1 MTKRIIVLRG
11 QSKLYGEILE
21 LATEP
26 INKQK
31 ILKEL
36 SLSHQQLRRYTAELV
51 DKGLLHYYEENGN
64 FIRTERGNLYLSKL
78 SSSNNKSDNA
88 MLLLSSYDISRE
100 IISLESD
107 NTLLDARNFIIR
119 YNISRVVVLDNNKK
133 LAGII
138 TEKDI
143 SKFLYST
150 FTDKRLSEISI
161 KDIMTKKLLTA
172 DMNSSINDSIK
183 IMIDNNISSVIV
195 TDNENNPKGII
206 TKTDLVEY
214 CAYHLKNKF
223 ITKDS
228 MSKKVHTVFP
238 DENIH
243 MIILLMNTFKISRII
258 VIEHDKPIGIVT
270 YRNLLP
276 LANFFV
282 EKTKNSKGA
291 QTINN
296 QRFIPSGL
304 NSILISQDI
313 MTSTLLTV
321 SENTDLSDAAKIM
334 IRNRISGLPVVNNK
348 GLLTGILTKTD
359 IVKTLYKEFVDINK
373 K

>member
-1 MTKRIIVLRG
+1 M
-11 QSKLYGEILE
+11 
-21 LATEP
+21 
-26 INKQK
+26 
-31 ILKEL
+31 
-36 SLSHQQLRRYTAELV
+36 SLSHQRVRRYTAELV
-51 DKGLLHYYEENGN
+51 DKGLLHYDEKNGN
-64 FIRTERGNLYLSKL
+64 FIRSERGNTYLMKL
-78 SSSNNKSDNA
+78 SSNKSDNT
-88 MLLLSSYDISRE
+88 MLSSYDISRE
-100 IISLESD
+100 IIFLESD
-107 NTLLDARNFIIR
+107 NTLLDARNFMIR
-119 YNISRVVVLDNNKK
+119 YNISRIVILQNQKP
-133 LAGII
+133 AGII

-282 EKTKNSKGA
+282 EKIKNS
-291 QTINN
+291 
-296 QRFIPSGL
+296 
-304 NSILISQDI
+304 
-313 MTSTLLTV
+313 
-321 SENTDLSDAAKIM
+321 
-334 IRNRISGLPVVNNK
+334 
-348 GLLTGILTKTD
+348 
-359 IVKTLYKEFVDINK
+359 
-373 K
+373 